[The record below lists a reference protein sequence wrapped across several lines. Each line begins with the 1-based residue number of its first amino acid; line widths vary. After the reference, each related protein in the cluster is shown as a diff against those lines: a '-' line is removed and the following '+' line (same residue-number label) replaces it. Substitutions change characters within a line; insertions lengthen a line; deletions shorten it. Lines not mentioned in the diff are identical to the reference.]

1 MEKIKSSYNNNK
13 LNISAPNEIK
23 ILNYLIGHVLYQIF
37 KTISSIFYKKD
48 NENIDSPSIRIYEN
62 RIEKRITFKIK
73 IEYYLELLIPE
84 TMKPIGNVLE
94 LSP

>member
-1 MEKIKSSYNNNK
+1 M
-13 LNISAPNEIK
+13 
-23 ILNYLIGHVLYQIF
+23 NYLIGHVLYQIF

-62 RIEKRITFKIK
+62 RLEKRITFKIK

>member
-1 MEKIKSSYNNNK
+1 M
-13 LNISAPNEIK
+13 
-23 ILNYLIGHVLYQIF
+23 NYFIGHVLYQIF

-48 NENIDSPSIRIYEN
+48 NENIDSPLIRIYEN